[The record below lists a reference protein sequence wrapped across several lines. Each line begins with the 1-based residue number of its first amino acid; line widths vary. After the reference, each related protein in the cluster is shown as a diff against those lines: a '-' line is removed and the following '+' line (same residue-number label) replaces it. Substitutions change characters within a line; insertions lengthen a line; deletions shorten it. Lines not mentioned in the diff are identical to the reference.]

1 MPAAAARR
9 RLPADAA
16 ARATVPGEPRRARA
30 VIAPCAPGPPA
41 GVGAARS
48 RVPGPLPPG
57 ERGPPPP
64 PPADASR
71 CPRRDRRRH
80 CRVCGWSPRGA
91 WAPGAGWGA
100 VSASRRPAGAA
111 QPARRTW
118 REAAHSW
125 AGGAQGPSAR
135 RATPHPVGPAFCPGG
150 CAAPAQSRCR
160 PRPCQPGRDSA
171 VAHPPPAVHGH
182 PRTVGR
188 GAPGSPG
195 APRLRGRRKLAHRR
209 PPLPV
214 ARYTAQTRGQPGL
227 GDVQTTP
234 HGLCHRQCG
243 PLRRC
248 VTPPPA
254 RDSGALATHGLCL
267 RGIAQRDWGGCRTP
281 ARPMA

>member
-1 MPAAAARR
+1 MKGEEIPHSPEFLRNNRLRVDTPLPLRLCLCCGTQGQPMPAAAARR

-150 CAAPAQSRCR
+150 CAAPERA
-160 PRPCQPGRDSA
+160 
-171 VAHPPPAVHGH
+171 
-182 PRTVGR
+182 
-188 GAPGSPG
+188 
-195 APRLRGRRKLAHRR
+195 
-209 PPLPV
+209 
-214 ARYTAQTRGQPGL
+214 AQTRAP
-227 GDVQTTP
+227 P
-234 HGLCHRQCG
+234 SSPARG
-243 PLRRC
+243 PLH
-248 VTPPPA
+248 
-254 RDSGALATHGLCL
+254 GADTTHGLCL